1 MRLRERTNKPMRYRE
16 VSVELPEKP
25 LFIYEP
31 RGFNPN
37 LRPACFPT
45 LPLDQDYV
53 AESSEVSSPRSTT
66 PSPPALVFR
75 DSRQQ
80 EVEEAEAKD
89 MEKLSDNLVYFT
101 GHNLAWED
109 EEGNA
114 LARSPLPVSIKN
126 QS

>member
-53 AESSEVSSPRSTT
+53 AESSEASSPRSTT
-66 PSPPALVFR
+66 PSTPALVFR

-80 EVEEAEAKD
+80 KVEAETED

-101 GHNLAWED
+101 SFNLAWED

-114 LARSPLPVSIKN
+114 LERTPIRVSIRIR
-126 QS
+126 S